1 MRNITSYR
9 TVLLVVPCLLIA
21 SCGWA
26 LEDKAISSTIK
37 QVTVFLSGAQVERTA
52 QVEMPKGSLRLVFKG
67 LSAEADPASIQIGGT
82 GGFTILSVKHRLDHG
97 APPTTSSEVKELEEK
112 IKALGE
118 HIQND
123 QSRIGVLQNEE
134 QRLLKNETFD
144 GGEQGLSMDRIKAI
158 NDYFRERITVVREG
172 IIGLQRTID
181 AHTDEAQQLHLRLEQ
196 LQGVQPKAT
205 SEILVEIASA
215 RALTSTV
222 TLRYVVRSAGWSPQY
237 DIRVNDI
244 SSPLSL
250 TYKARVYQ
258 STGEDWKDVRMML
271 ASGDP
276 RASGVMP
283 EMDIWRLGHGTRPPG
298 ALQRNQAHANNTVRE
313 VRGLVRDAST
323 AEALPFVN
331 IGLTTADGTVLN
343 GTATDFD
350 GRYACAV
357 PPGARDISF
366 NFLGYEPQRHPL
378 VRNVI
383 DVGLKQSALT
393 LREFEV
399 VQYKKPL
406 IQRDAMSLATITHEE
421 ISKEP
426 QRMHGAQRMRGS
438 RAEPNTLHSGG
449 VVANYG
455 EATSHMVNNGPVV
468 DTQRATTYFTF
479 NIAVPYTIPA
489 DGQGHMVAVNEH
501 EVASTYRYYST
512 PRLDPSA
519 YLFAKATGWDQLD
532 LLPGPVNLYFEGT
545 FIGES
550 FLDAAQVNDTLDI
563 SLGRDNSVVVVR
575 EKQREMRRTMLT
587 GSKRTEVVGWSI
599 DVRNTKQRP
608 IDLVIADQIPLAAVS
623 EVEVDLTN
631 ADGSSLDKATG
642 HITWR
647 DHLAPGTTKRHLFT
661 YTVKAP
667 RGMDIQLE

>member
-1 MRNITSYR
+1 MRNTTSIR
-9 TVLLVVPCLLIA
+9 TVLLVLTLTLLSPVA
-21 SCGWA
+21 WA
-26 LEDKAISSTIK
+26 IEDKNITSTIK

-52 QVEMPKGSLRLVFKG
+52 QVELPKGSLGLVFKG

-97 APPTTSSEVKELEEK
+97 APPATNNEVSELDKQ
-112 IKALGE
+112 IKALSE
-118 HIQND
+118 QIQDD
-123 QSRIGVLQNEE
+123 QLRIGVFQNEE
-134 QRLLKNETFD
+134 QRLLKNESFD
-144 GGEQGLSMDRIKAI
+144 GGEQGLSMERIKAI
-158 NDYFRERITVVREG
+158 NDYFRERIAAVRDG
-172 IIGLQRTID
+172 IIGLQRTIN
-181 AHTDEAQQLHLRLEQ
+181 TRTEEAQRLHLRLEQ
-196 LQGVQPKAT
+196 LQGVKPKA
-205 SEILVEIASA
+205 SSDVLVEIVSE

-237 DIRVNDI
+237 DIRVHDI
-244 SSPLSL
+244 SSPLAL
-250 TYKARVYQ
+250 TYKARVFQ
-258 STGEDWKDVRMML
+258 NTGEDWKEVRMAL

-283 EMDIWRLGHGTRPPG
+283 EMDIWRLGHGARPPG
-298 ALQRNQAHANNTVRE
+298 ALQRNGTSASNTVRE

-357 PPGARDISF
+357 PTGARDISF
-366 NFLGYEPQRHPL
+366 NFIGYEPQRHAL
-378 VRNVI
+378 VRDVI
-383 DVGLKQSALT
+383 DVGLKQSAVMLS
-393 LREFEV
+393 EVEV
-399 VQYKKPL
+399 VQYKRPL
-406 IQRDAMSLATITHEE
+406 IDRDAMSAATITQEQ
-421 ISKEP
+421 IRKEP
-426 QRMHGAQRMRGS
+426 QRMLSPTRVLGS
-438 RAEPNTLHSGG
+438 RAQRNELHSSGAA
-449 VVANYG
+449 ANYG
-455 EATSHMVNNGPVV
+455 DVTGGMINTGPAV

-479 NIAVPYTIPA
+479 NIAVPYSIPS

-501 EVASTYRYYST
+501 EVASTYRYYCT

-532 LLPGPVNLYFEGT
+532 LIPGPVNLYFEGT

-563 SLGRDNSVVVVR
+563 SLGRDKSVVVVR
-575 EKQREMRRTMLT
+575 EKQREMRRSTFT
-587 GSKRTEVVGWSI
+587 GNKRTEMVGWSI
-599 DVRNTKQRP
+599 DVRNNKQRP
-608 IDLVIADQIPLAAVS
+608 IDLVIADQLPVAVVS
-623 EVEVDLTN
+623 EVEVELTA
-631 ADGSSLDKATG
+631 ADGGSLDKGSG

-647 DHLAPGTTKRHLFT
+647 DKLEPGTTKRHLFS

-667 RGMDIQLE
+667 RSMDIHLE